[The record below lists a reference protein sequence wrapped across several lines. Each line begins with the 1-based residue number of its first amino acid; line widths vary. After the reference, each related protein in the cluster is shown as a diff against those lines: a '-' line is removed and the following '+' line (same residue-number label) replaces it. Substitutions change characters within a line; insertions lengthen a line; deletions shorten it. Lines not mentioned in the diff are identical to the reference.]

1 MWRSETTMFDQR
13 LDQIA
18 RELTLVDA
26 DGIDELIEEAAG
38 ILADPRT
45 AEEIDLDTW
54 QAEWYDTY
62 RSLRND
68 MR

>member
-1 MWRSETTMFDQR
+1 MFDER

-45 AEEIDLDTW
+45 AEEIDLDVW
-54 QAEWYDTY
+54 QAEWHETY
-62 RSLRND
+62 RSLRSD
-68 MR
+68 V